1 MTQILPGSAAP
12 DFSLKGLDG
21 KVYTLSSLTER
32 GPVVLVFFKISCP
45 VCQFTLPFLERL
57 YQTYG
62 GDGVSF
68 LAVGQDDAKSTS
80 QFLTRYG
87 ITFPTLLDE
96 DHYPVSNA
104 YGLTNVPTLLLVE
117 GGNRARLVGM
127 GFDKKDLENIGKL
140 LAEHKRVVATPVFR
154 ANESVPAHKPG

>member
-1 MTQILPGSAAP
+1 MTHILPGAMAP
-12 DFSLKGLDG
+12 DFSLTGLDG
-21 KVYTLSSLTER
+21 KSYTLSSLTEQ

-57 YQTYG
+57 YQRYG
-62 GDGVSF
+62 GEGVSF

-87 ITFPTLLDE
+87 IGFSTLLDE

-104 YGLTNVPTLLLVE
+104 YGLTNVPTLFVIE
-117 GGNRARLVGM
+117 SGNNVRLVGM
-127 GFDKKDLENIGKL
+127 GFDKKDLEKIAEL
-140 LAEHKRVVATPVFR
+140 LAEHQHIPAAPIFR
-154 ANESVPAHKPG
+154 ADETVPDHKPG